1 MLSRGG
7 GGGWQWRA
15 GSGPGFLRCWCGAGA
30 VKAAITHFHRE
41 VNDEAPERPLDF
53 GLIRRLIGYTQPYA
67 RKRNWL
73 LLLVV
78 LRAIQLPLLSWLI
91 GRVVKTIEV
100 AVQVPTA
107 ERDLTATWYWALAFL
122 GMALST
128 QLSFHFRQRLA
139 LELGESVLQDLRRDI
154 FQHLLRMPLS
164 FFNRTKLGRMIS
176 RITSDADAVRVGVQ
190 DVLFVSLVQGGQM
203 FFAGLAILY
212 YDWVLFLVLLAMVP
226 ALWLL
231 NRHFRRRLSDAYRAV
246 QESFSRITSTLA
258 ESVNGIR
265 VTQGF
270 ARQELNASFFREL
283 VTDHSKYNLGV
294 ARASGVFLP
303 LLELHG
309 QLFTAVL
316 LGLAGWQVITHR
328 LLLADMIMLGFLANL
343 FLSPIPILGN
353 LYSAAL
359 TAMAGAERVFLLLD
373 EPPEWTD
380 ASTAQPVGAL
390 HGRVEFKN
398 VTFCYIPDRAALRD
412 VSFGVEAGQAVALV
426 GQTGGGKSTL
436 ANLIAKFYLPTAG
449 QVLID
454 GRDIREITGDS
465 LHRQMG
471 IVNQANFLFTGTI
484 LDNIRV
490 GRPAAKD
497 EEVIAVARQ
506 LDFLDLIGAL
516 PNGFNTSVGE
526 RGANLSLGQ
535 RHLVCFARALLA
547 DPRILILDE
556 ATSSVDS
563 LTEARLQRALAALL
577 KGRTS
582 FVVAHRLSTI
592 RSADLVLVLD
602 QGQIIE
608 RGTHVDL
615 LTAGGH
621 YAALHQQFIS
631 GTQS

>member
-1 MLSRGG
+1 M
-7 GGGWQWRA
+7 
-15 GSGPGFLRCWCGAGA
+15 
-30 VKAAITHFHRE
+30 KAAITHFHRE

-53 GLIRRLIGYTQPYA
+53 GLIRRLFAYTQPYA
-67 RKRNWL
+67 AKRNWL
-73 LLLVV
+73 LLLVL
-78 LRAIQLPLLSWLI
+78 LRAIQLPFLSWLI

-100 AVQVPTA
+100 AVTAPVA
-107 ERDLTATWYWALAFL
+107 ERDLGGTLDWALVFL
-122 GMALST
+122 GMALTT

-139 LELGESVLQDLRRDI
+139 LELGESVMQDLRRDI

-164 FFNRTKLGRMIS
+164 FFHRTKLGRMIS

-212 YDWVLFLVLLAMVP
+212 YDWVMFLVLLAMVP

-231 NRHFRRRLSDAYRAV
+231 NRHFRRKLSDAYRAV

-316 LGLAGWQVITHR
+316 LGVAGWQVLAHR
-328 LLLADMIMLGFLANL
+328 LPLGDMIMLGFLANL

-359 TAMAGAERVFLLLD
+359 TAMAGAERVFVLLD
-373 EPPEWTD
+373 EPPDWQD
-380 ASTAQPVGAL
+380 ALTAQPLVAL
-390 HGRVEFKN
+390 RGRVEFRN
-398 VTFCYIPDRAALRD
+398 VTFRYVPDRDALTA
-412 VSFGVEAGQAVALV
+412 VSFVAEAGKAVALV

-436 ANLIAKFYLPTAG
+436 ANLIAKFYLPTEG

-454 GRDIREITGDS
+454 DHEIREITGDS
-465 LHRQMG
+465 LHQQMG
-471 IVNQANFLFTGTI
+471 IVNQNNFLFTGTVM
-484 LDNIRV
+484 DNIRV
-490 GRPAAKD
+490 GRPAARD
-497 EEVIAVARQ
+497 EEIIAVTRQ

-516 PNGFNTSVGE
+516 PNGFATSVGE

-535 RHLVCFARALLA
+535 RQLVCFARAMLA

-563 LTEARLQRALAALL
+563 LTEARLQRALATLL

-592 RSADLVLVLD
+592 RNADLVLVLD
-602 QGQIIE
+602 HGRIIE
-608 RGTHVDL
+608 RGTHANL
-615 LTAGGH
+615 LAAGGH
-621 YAALHQQFIS
+621 YAALHQQFIQ
-631 GTQS
+631 GTQA

>member
-1 MLSRGG
+1 MK
-7 GGGWQWRA
+7 
-15 GSGPGFLRCWCGAGA
+15 P
-30 VKAAITHFHRE
+30 AITHFHRE

-53 GLIRRLIGYTQPYA
+53 GLIRRLFAYTQPYA
-67 RKRNWL
+67 AKRNWL
-73 LLLVV
+73 LLLVL
-78 LRAIQLPLLSWLI
+78 LRAIQLPFLSWLI

-100 AVQVPTA
+100 AVTAPVA
-107 ERDLTATWYWALAFL
+107 ERDLAGTLDWALVFL
-122 GMALST
+122 GMALTT

-139 LELGESVLQDLRRDI
+139 LELGESVMQDLRRDI

-212 YDWVLFLVLLAMVP
+212 YDWVMFLVLLAMVP

-231 NRHFRRRLSDAYRAV
+231 NRHFRRKLSDAYRAV

-328 LLLADMIMLGFLANL
+328 LPLGDMIMLGFLANL

-359 TAMAGAERVFLLLD
+359 TAMAGAERVFVLLD
-373 EPPEWTD
+373 EAPDWQD
-380 ASTAQPVGAL
+380 APTAEPLVAL
-390 HGRVEFKN
+390 RGRVEFRN
-398 VTFCYIPDRAALRD
+398 VTFRYVPDRDALTA
-412 VSFGVEAGQAVALV
+412 VSFVAEAGKAVALV

-454 GRDIREITGDS
+454 DHEIREITGDS
-465 LHRQMG
+465 LHQQMG
-471 IVNQANFLFTGTI
+471 IVNQNNFLFTGTVM
-484 LDNIRV
+484 DNIRV
-490 GRPAAKD
+490 GRPAARD
-497 EEVIAVARQ
+497 EEIIAVTRQ
-506 LDFLDLIGAL
+506 LDFLDLIGVL
-516 PNGFNTSVGE
+516 PNGFNTQVGE

-535 RHLVCFARALLA
+535 RQLVCFARAMLA

-563 LTEARLQRALAALL
+563 LTEARLQRALATLL

-592 RSADLVLVLD
+592 RNADLVLVLD
-602 QGQIIE
+602 HGRIIE
-608 RGTHVDL
+608 RGTHANL
-615 LTAGGH
+615 LAAGGR
-621 YAALHQQFIS
+621 YAALHQQFIQ
-631 GTQS
+631 GTQA

>member
-1 MLSRGG
+1 M
-7 GGGWQWRA
+7 
-15 GSGPGFLRCWCGAGA
+15 
-30 VKAAITHFHRE
+30 KAAITHFHRE

-53 GLIRRLIGYTQPYA
+53 GLIRRLFSYTQPYA
-67 RKRNWL
+67 AKRNWL
-73 LLLVV
+73 LVLVLV
-78 LRAIQLPLLSWLI
+78 RAIQLPFLSWLI
-91 GRVVKTIEV
+91 GRVVKTIEL
-100 AVQVPTA
+100 AVKAPAA
-107 ERDLTATWYWALAFL
+107 ERDLTGTLNWSLVFI
-122 GMALST
+122 GMALTT

-139 LELGESVLQDLRRDI
+139 LELGESVMQDLRRDI

-212 YDWVLFLVLLAMVP
+212 YDWVMFLVLLAMVP

-231 NRHFRRRLSDAYRAV
+231 NRHFRRKLSDAYRAV

-328 LLLADMIMLGFLANL
+328 LPLCDMIMLGFLANL

-359 TAMAGAERVFLLLD
+359 TAMAGAERVFNLLD
-373 EPPEWTD
+373 EPPDWQD
-380 ASTAQPVGAL
+380 AATAQPLTQLQGC
-390 HGRVEFKN
+390 VEFRH
-398 VTFCYIPDRAALRD
+398 VEFRYVPDRCALAD
-412 VSFGVEAGQAVALV
+412 VSFVAEAGMAVALV

-436 ANLIAKFYLPTAG
+436 ANLIAKFYLPSAG
-449 QVLID
+449 QILID
-454 GRDIREITGDS
+454 GHEIRDITGDS

-471 IVNQANFLFTGTI
+471 IVNQTNFLFSGTV

-490 GRPAAKD
+490 GRPAATD
-497 EEVIAVARQ
+497 EEVVAVARR

-516 PNGFNTSVGE
+516 PNGFNTPVGE

-535 RHLVCFARALLA
+535 RQLVCFARAMLA

-602 QGQIIE
+602 HGRIIE
-608 RGTHVDL
+608 RGTHANL
-615 LTAGGH
+615 LTAGGY
-621 YAALHQQFIS
+621 YAALHNQFIQ

>member
-1 MLSRGG
+1 MK
-7 GGGWQWRA
+7 
-15 GSGPGFLRCWCGAGA
+15 P
-30 VKAAITHFHRE
+30 AITHFHRE

-53 GLIRRLIGYTQPYA
+53 GLIRRLFAYTQPYA
-67 RKRNWL
+67 AKRNWL
-73 LLLVV
+73 LLLVL
-78 LRAIQLPLLSWLI
+78 LRAIQLPFLSWLI

-100 AVQVPTA
+100 AVTAPVA
-107 ERDLTATWYWALAFL
+107 ERDLAGTLDWALVFL
-122 GMALST
+122 GMALTT

-139 LELGESVLQDLRRDI
+139 LELGESVMQDLRRDI

-212 YDWVLFLVLLAMVP
+212 YDWVMFLVLLAMVP

-231 NRHFRRRLSDAYRAV
+231 NRHFRRKLSDAYRAV

-316 LGLAGWQVITHR
+316 LGLAGWQVLTHR
-328 LLLADMIMLGFLANL
+328 LPLGDMIMLGFLANL

-359 TAMAGAERVFLLLD
+359 TAMAGAERVFVLLD
-373 EPPEWTD
+373 EPPDWQD
-380 ASTAQPVGAL
+380 APTAQPLVAL
-390 HGRVEFKN
+390 RGRVEFRN
-398 VTFCYIPDRAALRD
+398 VTFRYVPDRDALTA
-412 VSFGVEAGQAVALV
+412 VSFVAEAGQAVALV

-436 ANLIAKFYLPTAG
+436 ANLIAKFYLPTEG

-454 GRDIREITGDS
+454 DHEIREITGDS
-465 LHRQMG
+465 LHQQMG
-471 IVNQANFLFTGTI
+471 IVNQNNFLFTGTVM
-484 LDNIRV
+484 DNIRV
-490 GRPAAKD
+490 GRPAARD
-497 EEVIAVARQ
+497 EEIIAVTRQ
-506 LDFLDLIGAL
+506 LDFLDLIGVL
-516 PNGFNTSVGE
+516 PNGFNTQVGE

-535 RHLVCFARALLA
+535 RQLVCFARAMLA

-563 LTEARLQRALAALL
+563 LTEARLQRALATLL

-592 RSADLVLVLD
+592 RNADLVLVLD
-602 QGQIIE
+602 HGRIIE
-608 RGTHVDL
+608 RGTHANL
-615 LTAGGH
+615 LAAGGN
-621 YAALHQQFIS
+621 YAALHQQFIQ
-631 GTQS
+631 GTQA

>member
-1 MLSRGG
+1 M
-7 GGGWQWRA
+7 
-15 GSGPGFLRCWCGAGA
+15 
-30 VKAAITHFHRE
+30 KAAITHFHRE

-53 GLIRRLIGYTQPYA
+53 GLIRRLFSYTQPYA
-67 RKRNWL
+67 AKRNWL
-73 LLLVV
+73 LVLVLV
-78 LRAIQLPLLSWLI
+78 RAIQLPFLSWLI
-91 GRVVKTIEV
+91 GRVVKTIEL
-100 AVQVPTA
+100 AVKAPAA
-107 ERDLTATWYWALAFL
+107 ERDLTGTLNWSLVFI
-122 GMALST
+122 GMALTT

-139 LELGESVLQDLRRDI
+139 LELGESVMQDLRRDI

-212 YDWVLFLVLLAMVP
+212 YDWVMFLVLLAMVP

-231 NRHFRRRLSDAYRAV
+231 NRHFRRKLSDAYRAV

-328 LLLADMIMLGFLANL
+328 LPLCDMIMLGFLANL

-359 TAMAGAERVFLLLD
+359 TAMAGAERVFNLLD
-373 EPPEWTD
+373 EPPDWQD
-380 ASTAQPVGAL
+380 AATAQPRTEL
-390 HGRVEFKN
+390 QGRVEFRH
-398 VTFCYIPDRAALRD
+398 VEFRYVPDRCALAD
-412 VSFGVEAGQAVALV
+412 VSFVAEAGMAVALV

-436 ANLIAKFYLPTAG
+436 ANLIAKFYLPSAG
-449 QVLID
+449 QILID
-454 GRDIREITGDS
+454 GHEIRDITGDS

-471 IVNQANFLFTGTI
+471 IVNQTNFLFSGTV

-490 GRPAAKD
+490 GRPAATD
-497 EEVIAVARQ
+497 EEVVAVARR

-516 PNGFNTSVGE
+516 PNGFNTPVGE
-526 RGANLSLGQ
+526 RGASLSLGQ
-535 RHLVCFARALLA
+535 RQLVCFARAMLA

-602 QGQIIE
+602 HGRIIE
-608 RGTHVDL
+608 RGTHANL
-615 LTAGGH
+615 LTAGGY
-621 YAALHQQFIS
+621 YAALHNQFIQ

>member
-1 MLSRGG
+1 MTTPACHVKSEVSPAQHG
-7 GGGWQWRA
+7 
-15 GSGPGFLRCWCGAGA
+15 
-30 VKAAITHFHRE
+30 VKAAITHFQRE
-41 VNDEAPERPLDF
+41 VNDEVPQRPLDF
-53 GLIRRLIGYTQPYA
+53 GLIRRLLEYTRPYA

-73 LLLVV
+73 ILLVV
-78 LRAIQLPLLSWLI
+78 MRAIQLPVLSWLI

-100 AVQVPTA
+100 AVKAPVA
-107 ERDLTATWYWALAFL
+107 ERDLASTFHWAVAFLALAL
-122 GMALST
+122 TT

-139 LELGESVLQDLRRDI
+139 LELGESVMQDLRRDI
-154 FQHLLRMPLS
+154 FQHLLRMPMS
-164 FFNRTKLGRMIS
+164 FFNRTKLGRMLS

-212 YDWVLFLVLLAMVP
+212 YDWVMFLVLLAMVP
-226 ALWLL
+226 ALWML
-231 NRHFRRRLSDAYRAV
+231 NRHFRRKLSNANRAV

-328 LLLADMIMLGFLANL
+328 LPLGDMIMLGFLANL

-353 LYSAAL
+353 LYNASL
-359 TAMAGAERVFLLLD
+359 TAMAGAERVFKLLD
-373 EPPEWTD
+373 EPPDWQD
-380 ASTAQPVGAL
+380 AAEAKPVTQLA
-390 HGRVEFKN
+390 GRVEFRQ
-398 VTFCYIPDRAALRD
+398 VTFSYIPDRLVLQE
-412 VSFGVEAGQAVALV
+412 VSFNAEPGMTVALV
-426 GQTGGGKSTL
+426 GHTGSGKTTI
-436 ANLIAKFYLPTAG
+436 ANLIAKFYLTTAG

-454 GRDIREITGDS
+454 GHEINAITGDS

-471 IVNQANFLFTGTI
+471 IVNQNNFLFTGTVME
-484 LDNIRV
+484 NIRV

-497 EEVIAVARQ
+497 EEIIAVARQ
-506 LDFLDLIGAL
+506 LDFLDMIGAL
-516 PNGFNTSVGE
+516 PNGFNTQVGE

-535 RHLVCFARALLA
+535 RQLVCFARAMLA

-563 LTEARLQRALAALL
+563 LTEARLQRALALLL

-592 RSADLVLVLD
+592 RQADLVLVLD
-602 QGQIIE
+602 HGRIIE
-608 RGTHVDL
+608 RGTHAEL
-615 LTAGGH
+615 LAAGGH
-621 YAALHQQFIS
+621 YAALHKHFVQ
-631 GTQS
+631 TAVDEL

>member
-1 MLSRGG
+1 M
-7 GGGWQWRA
+7 
-15 GSGPGFLRCWCGAGA
+15 
-30 VKAAITHFHRE
+30 KAAITHFHRE

-53 GLIRRLIGYTQPYA
+53 GLIRRLFAYTQPYA
-67 RKRNWL
+67 AKRNWL
-73 LLLVV
+73 LLLVL
-78 LRAIQLPLLSWLI
+78 LRAIQLPFLSWLI

-100 AVQVPTA
+100 AVTAPVA
-107 ERDLTATWYWALAFL
+107 ERDLGGTLDWALVFL
-122 GMALST
+122 GMALTT

-139 LELGESVLQDLRRDI
+139 LELGESVMQDLRRDI

-164 FFNRTKLGRMIS
+164 FFHRTKLGRMIS

-203 FFAGLAILY
+203 FFAGLAFLY
-212 YDWVLFLVLLAMVP
+212 YDWVMFLVLLAMVP

-231 NRHFRRRLSDAYRAV
+231 NRHFRRKLSDAYRAV

-316 LGLAGWQVITHR
+316 LGVAGWQVLAHR
-328 LLLADMIMLGFLANL
+328 LPLGDMIMLGFLANL

-359 TAMAGAERVFLLLD
+359 TAMAGAERVFVLLD
-373 EPPEWTD
+373 EPPDWQD
-380 ASTAQPVGAL
+380 ALTAQPLVAL
-390 HGRVEFKN
+390 RGRVEFRN
-398 VTFCYIPDRAALRD
+398 VTFRYVPDRDALTA
-412 VSFGVEAGQAVALV
+412 VSFVAEAGKAVALV

-436 ANLIAKFYLPTAG
+436 ANLIAKFYLPTEG

-454 GRDIREITGDS
+454 DHEIREITGDS
-465 LHRQMG
+465 LHQQMG
-471 IVNQANFLFTGTI
+471 IVNQNNFLFTGTVM
-484 LDNIRV
+484 DNIRV
-490 GRPAAKD
+490 GRPAARD
-497 EEVIAVARQ
+497 EEIIAVTRQ

-516 PNGFNTSVGE
+516 PNGFATSVGE

-535 RHLVCFARALLA
+535 RQLVCFARAMLA

-563 LTEARLQRALAALL
+563 LTEARLQRALATLL

-592 RSADLVLVLD
+592 RNADLVLVLD
-602 QGQIIE
+602 HGRIIE
-608 RGTHVDL
+608 RGTHANL
-615 LTAGGH
+615 LAAGGH
-621 YAALHQQFIS
+621 YAALHQQFIQ
-631 GTQS
+631 GTQA

>member
-1 MLSRGG
+1 M
-7 GGGWQWRA
+7 
-15 GSGPGFLRCWCGAGA
+15 
-30 VKAAITHFHRE
+30 KAAITHFHRE

-53 GLIRRLIGYTQPYA
+53 GLIRRLFSYTQPYA
-67 RKRNWL
+67 AKRNWL
-73 LLLVV
+73 LVLVLV
-78 LRAIQLPLLSWLI
+78 RAIQLPFLSWLI
-91 GRVVKTIEV
+91 GRVVKTIEL
-100 AVQVPTA
+100 AVKAPAA
-107 ERDLTATWYWALAFL
+107 ERDLTGTLNWSLVFI
-122 GMALST
+122 GMALTT

-139 LELGESVLQDLRRDI
+139 LELGESVMQDLRRDI

-212 YDWVLFLVLLAMVP
+212 YDWVMFLVLLAMVP

-231 NRHFRRRLSDAYRAV
+231 NRHFRRKLSDAYRAV

-328 LLLADMIMLGFLANL
+328 LPLCDMIMLGFLANL

-359 TAMAGAERVFLLLD
+359 TAMAGAERVFNLLD
-373 EPPEWTD
+373 EPPDWQD
-380 ASTAQPVGAL
+380 AATAQPLTQLQGC
-390 HGRVEFKN
+390 VEFRH
-398 VTFCYIPDRAALRD
+398 VEFRYVPDRCALAD
-412 VSFGVEAGQAVALV
+412 VSFVAEAGMAVALV

-436 ANLIAKFYLPTAG
+436 ANLIAKFYLPSAG
-449 QVLID
+449 QILID
-454 GRDIREITGDS
+454 GHEIRDITGDS

-471 IVNQANFLFTGTI
+471 IVNQTNFLFSGTV

-490 GRPAAKD
+490 GRPAATD
-497 EEVIAVARQ
+497 EEVVAVARR

-516 PNGFNTSVGE
+516 PNGFNTPVGE

-535 RHLVCFARALLA
+535 RQLVCFARAMLA

-602 QGQIIE
+602 HGRIIE
-608 RGTHVDL
+608 HGTHANL
-615 LTAGGH
+615 LAAGGH
-621 YAALHQQFIS
+621 YAALHNQFIQ
-631 GTQS
+631 GTQT

>member
-1 MLSRGG
+1 M
-7 GGGWQWRA
+7 
-15 GSGPGFLRCWCGAGA
+15 
-30 VKAAITHFHRE
+30 KAAITHFQRE

-53 GLIRRLIGYTQPYA
+53 GLIRRLFAYTQPYA
-67 RKRNWL
+67 AKRNWL
-73 LLLVV
+73 LSLVL
-78 LRAIQLPLLSWLI
+78 LRAIQLPFLSWLI

-100 AVQVPTA
+100 AVTAPVA
-107 ERDLTATWYWALAFL
+107 ERDLAGTWNWSLAFL
-122 GMALST
+122 GMALTT

-139 LELGESVLQDLRRDI
+139 LELGESVMQDLRRDI

-212 YDWVLFLVLLAMVP
+212 YDWVMFLVLLALVP

-231 NRHFRRRLSDAYRAV
+231 NRHFRRKLSDAYRAV

-316 LGLAGWQVITHR
+316 LGLAGWQVITQR
-328 LLLADMIMLGFLANL
+328 LPLGDMIMLGFLANL
-343 FLSPIPILGN
+343 FLSPIPVLGN

-359 TAMAGAERVFLLLD
+359 TAMAGAERVFVLLD
-373 EPPEWTD
+373 EPPDWQDTP
-380 ASTAQPVGAL
+380 TAQPLVAL
-390 HGRVEFKN
+390 RGRVEFRN
-398 VTFCYIPDRAALRD
+398 VTFRYVPDRDALTA
-412 VSFGVEAGQAVALV
+412 VSFVAEAGMAVALV

-436 ANLIAKFYLPTAG
+436 ANLIAKFYLPTDG

-454 GRDIREITGDS
+454 DHEIRDITGDS
-465 LHRQMG
+465 LHQQMG
-471 IVNQANFLFTGTI
+471 IVNQNNFLFTGTVM
-484 LDNIRV
+484 DNIRV
-490 GRPAAKD
+490 GRPAAQD
-497 EEVIAVARQ
+497 EEIIAVTRQ

-516 PNGFNTSVGE
+516 PNGFATSVGE

-535 RHLVCFARALLA
+535 RQLVCFARAMLA

-563 LTEARLQRALAALL
+563 LTEARLQRALATLL

-602 QGQIIE
+602 HGRIME
-608 RGTHVDL
+608 RGTHPNL
-615 LTAGGH
+615 LAAGGH
-621 YAALHQQFIS
+621 YAALHQQFIQ
-631 GTQS
+631 GTQA

>member
-1 MLSRGG
+1 M
-7 GGGWQWRA
+7 
-15 GSGPGFLRCWCGAGA
+15 
-30 VKAAITHFHRE
+30 KAAITHFHRE

-53 GLIRRLIGYTQPYA
+53 GLIRRLFSYTLPYA
-67 RKRNWL
+67 AKRNWL
-73 LLLVV
+73 LVLVLV
-78 LRAIQLPLLSWLI
+78 RAIQLPFLSWLI
-91 GRVVKTIEV
+91 GRVVKTIEL
-100 AVQVPTA
+100 AVKAPAA
-107 ERDLTATWYWALAFL
+107 ERDLTGTLNWSLVFI
-122 GMALST
+122 GMALTT

-139 LELGESVLQDLRRDI
+139 LELGESVMQDLRRDI

-212 YDWVLFLVLLAMVP
+212 YDWVMFLVLLAMVP

-231 NRHFRRRLSDAYRAV
+231 NRHFRRKLSDAYRAV

-328 LLLADMIMLGFLANL
+328 LPLCDMIMLGFLANL

-359 TAMAGAERVFLLLD
+359 TAMAGAERVFNLLD
-373 EPPEWTD
+373 EPPDWQD
-380 ASTAQPVGAL
+380 AATAQPLTQLQGC
-390 HGRVEFKN
+390 VEFRH
-398 VTFCYIPDRAALRD
+398 VEFRYVPDRCALAD
-412 VSFGVEAGQAVALV
+412 VSFVAEAGMAVALV

-436 ANLIAKFYLPTAG
+436 ANLIAKFYLPSAG
-449 QVLID
+449 QILID
-454 GRDIREITGDS
+454 GHEIRDITGDS

-471 IVNQANFLFTGTI
+471 IVNQTNFLFSGTV

-490 GRPAAKD
+490 GRPAATD
-497 EEVIAVARQ
+497 EEVVAVARR

-516 PNGFNTSVGE
+516 PNGFNTPVGE

-535 RHLVCFARALLA
+535 RQLVCFARAMLA

-602 QGQIIE
+602 HGRIIE
-608 RGTHVDL
+608 RGTHANL

-621 YAALHQQFIS
+621 YAALHNQFIQ
-631 GTQS
+631 GTQT

>member
-1 MLSRGG
+1 M
-7 GGGWQWRA
+7 
-15 GSGPGFLRCWCGAGA
+15 
-30 VKAAITHFHRE
+30 KAAITHFHRE

-53 GLIRRLIGYTQPYA
+53 GLIRRLFSYTQPYA
-67 RKRNWL
+67 AKRNWL
-73 LLLVV
+73 LVLVLV
-78 LRAIQLPLLSWLI
+78 RAIQLPFLSWLI
-91 GRVVKTIEV
+91 GRVVKTIEL
-100 AVQVPTA
+100 AVKAPAA
-107 ERDLTATWYWALAFL
+107 ERDLTGTLNWSLVFI
-122 GMALST
+122 GMALTT

-139 LELGESVLQDLRRDI
+139 LELGESVMQDLRRDI

-212 YDWVLFLVLLAMVP
+212 YDWVMFLVLLAMVP

-231 NRHFRRRLSDAYRAV
+231 NRHFRRKLSDAYRAV

-283 VTDHSKYNLGV
+283 VTDPSKYNLGV

-328 LLLADMIMLGFLANL
+328 LPLCDMIMLGFLANL

-359 TAMAGAERVFLLLD
+359 TAMAGAERVFNLLD
-373 EPPEWTD
+373 EPPDWQD
-380 ASTAQPVGAL
+380 AATAQPLTQLQGC
-390 HGRVEFKN
+390 VEFRH
-398 VTFCYIPDRAALRD
+398 VEFRYVPDRCALAD
-412 VSFGVEAGQAVALV
+412 VSFVAEAGMAVALV

-436 ANLIAKFYLPTAG
+436 ANLIAKFYLPSAG
-449 QVLID
+449 QILID
-454 GRDIREITGDS
+454 GHEIRDITGDS

-471 IVNQANFLFTGTI
+471 IVNQTNFLFSGTV

-490 GRPAAKD
+490 GRPAATD
-497 EEVIAVARQ
+497 EEVVAVARR

-516 PNGFNTSVGE
+516 PNGFNTPVGE
-526 RGANLSLGQ
+526 RGASLSLGQ
-535 RHLVCFARALLA
+535 RQLVCFARAMLA

-602 QGQIIE
+602 HGRIIE
-608 RGTHVDL
+608 HGTHANL
-615 LTAGGH
+615 LAAGGH
-621 YAALHQQFIS
+621 YAALHNQFIQ
-631 GTQS
+631 GTQT

>member
-1 MLSRGG
+1 M
-7 GGGWQWRA
+7 
-15 GSGPGFLRCWCGAGA
+15 
-30 VKAAITHFHRE
+30 KAAITHFHRE

-53 GLIRRLIGYTQPYA
+53 GLIRRLFAYTQPYA
-67 RKRNWL
+67 AKRNWL
-73 LLLVV
+73 LLLVL
-78 LRAIQLPLLSWLI
+78 LRAIQLPFLSWLI

-100 AVQVPTA
+100 AVTAPVA
-107 ERDLTATWYWALAFL
+107 ERDLGGTLDWALVFL
-122 GMALST
+122 GMALTT

-139 LELGESVLQDLRRDI
+139 LELGESVMQDLRRDI

-164 FFNRTKLGRMIS
+164 FFHRTKLGRMIS

-212 YDWVLFLVLLAMVP
+212 YDWVMFLVLLAMVP

-231 NRHFRRRLSDAYRAV
+231 NRHFRRKLSDAYRAV

-316 LGLAGWQVITHR
+316 LGVAGWQVLAHR
-328 LLLADMIMLGFLANL
+328 LPLGDMIMLGFLANL

-359 TAMAGAERVFLLLD
+359 TAMAGAERVFVLLD
-373 EPPEWTD
+373 EPPDWQD
-380 ASTAQPVGAL
+380 ALTAQPLVAL
-390 HGRVEFKN
+390 RGRVEFRN
-398 VTFCYIPDRAALRD
+398 VTFRYVPDRDALTA
-412 VSFGVEAGQAVALV
+412 VSFVAEAGKAVALV

-436 ANLIAKFYLPTAG
+436 ANLIAKFYLPTEG

-454 GRDIREITGDS
+454 DHEIREITGDS
-465 LHRQMG
+465 LHQQMG
-471 IVNQANFLFTGTI
+471 IVNQNNFLFTGTVM
-484 LDNIRV
+484 DNIRV
-490 GRPAAKD
+490 GRPAARD
-497 EEVIAVARQ
+497 EEIIAVTRQ
-506 LDFLDLIGAL
+506 LDFLELIGAL
-516 PNGFNTSVGE
+516 PNGFATSVGE

-535 RHLVCFARALLA
+535 RQLVCFARAMLA

-563 LTEARLQRALAALL
+563 LTEARLQRALATLL

-592 RSADLVLVLD
+592 RNADLVLVLD
-602 QGQIIE
+602 HGRIIE
-608 RGTHVDL
+608 RGTHANL
-615 LTAGGH
+615 LAAGGH
-621 YAALHQQFIS
+621 YAALHQQFIQ
-631 GTQS
+631 GTQA

>member
-1 MLSRGG
+1 M
-7 GGGWQWRA
+7 
-15 GSGPGFLRCWCGAGA
+15 
-30 VKAAITHFHRE
+30 KAAITHFHRE
-41 VNDEAPERPLDF
+41 VNDEAVERPLDF
-53 GLIRRLIGYTQPYA
+53 GLIRRLFAYTQPYA
-67 RKRNWL
+67 EKRNWL
-73 LLLVV
+73 LLLVL

-100 AVQVPTA
+100 AVNAPVA
-107 ERDLTATWYWALAFL
+107 ERDLTGTFDWALFFL
-122 GMALST
+122 GMAFTT

-139 LELGESVLQDLRRDI
+139 LELGESVMQDLRRDI

-212 YDWVLFLVLLAMVP
+212 YDWVMFLVLLAMVP

-231 NRHFRRRLSDAYRAV
+231 NRHFRRKLSDAYRAV

-270 ARQELNASFFREL
+270 ARQELNASFFREI

-328 LLLADMIMLGFLANL
+328 LPLADMIMLGFLANL

-359 TAMAGAERVFLLLD
+359 TAMAGAERVFVLLD
-373 EPPEWTD
+373 EPPEWQD
-380 ASTAQPVGAL
+380 APTAQPLVTL
-390 HGRVEFKN
+390 QGRVEFRN
-398 VTFCYIPDRAALRD
+398 VTFRYVPDRDALND
-412 VSFGVEAGQAVALV
+412 VSFVAEAGMAVALV

-436 ANLIAKFYLPTAG
+436 ANLIAKFYLPTDG

-454 GRDIREITGDS
+454 GHEIREITGDS

-471 IVNQANFLFTGTI
+471 IVNQNNFLFTGTVM
-484 LDNIRV
+484 DNIRV

-497 EEVIAVARQ
+497 EEVIAVTRQ

-516 PNGFNTSVGE
+516 PNGFNTPVGE

-535 RHLVCFARALLA
+535 RQLVCFARAMLA

-577 KGRTS
+577 KNRTS

-602 QGQIIE
+602 HGRIIE
-608 RGTHVDL
+608 RGTHANL
-615 LTAGGH
+615 LAAGGH
-621 YAALHQQFIS
+621 YAALHQQFIQ
-631 GTQS
+631 GTQA

>member
-1 MLSRGG
+1 M
-7 GGGWQWRA
+7 
-15 GSGPGFLRCWCGAGA
+15 
-30 VKAAITHFHRE
+30 KAAITHFQRDTE
-41 VNDEAPERPLDF
+41 VEAQQRPLEY
-53 GLIRRLIGYTQPYA
+53 GLIRRLFTYTKPYA
-67 RKRNWL
+67 VKRNWL
-73 LLLVV
+73 LALVL
-78 LRAIQLPLLSWLI
+78 LRAVQLPVLSWMI
-91 GRVVKTIEV
+91 GAVVKGPVT
-100 AVQVPTA
+100 Q
-107 ERDLTATWYWALAFL
+107 RDLNGTVWWSVAFL
-122 GMALST
+122 VMAVTT
-128 QLSFHFRQRLA
+128 QFSFHFRQRLA
-139 LELGESVLQDLRRDI
+139 LELGESVMQDLRRDI

-212 YDWVLFLVLLAMVP
+212 YDWVMFLVLLAMVP
-226 ALWLL
+226 ALWIL
-231 NRHFRRRLSDAYRAV
+231 NWHFRRKLSVANRAV

-303 LLELHG
+303 LLELYG
-309 QLFTAVL
+309 QLFTAIL
-316 LGLAGWQVITHR
+316 LGIAGWQVLSHR
-328 LLLADMIMLGFLANL
+328 LPLGDVIMLGFLANL
-343 FLSPIPILGN
+343 FLSPIPVLGN
-353 LYSAAL
+353 LYSQAL
-359 TAMAGAERVFLLLD
+359 TAMAGAERVFQLLD
-373 EPPEWTD
+373 TPPDWTD
-380 ASTAQPVGAL
+380 LPEVKPLPRIT
-390 HGRVEFKN
+390 GRVEFRQ
-398 VTFCYIPDRAALRD
+398 VSFSYVSDRLALRD
-412 VSFGVEAGQAVALV
+412 ISFAVEPGMTVALV
-426 GQTGGGKSTL
+426 GHTGSGKTTI
-436 ANLIAKFYLPTAG
+436 ANLIGKFYLPNAG

-454 GRDIREITGDS
+454 GHEIRDVTGDS

-471 IVNQANFLFTGTI
+471 IVNQSNFLFTGTV

-497 EEVIAVARQ
+497 DEIIAVARQ

-516 PNGFNTSVGE
+516 PNGFNTQVGE
-526 RGANLSLGQ
+526 RGASLSLGQ
-535 RHLVCFARALLA
+535 RQLVCFARALLA

-563 LTEARLQRALAALL
+563 LTEARIQCALAKLL

-592 RSADLVLVLD
+592 RQADLVLVLD
-602 QGQIIE
+602 QGRIIE
-608 RGTHVDL
+608 RGTHTEL
-615 LTAGGH
+615 LALDGH
-621 YAALHQQFIS
+621 YAALHRQFVQ
-631 GTQS
+631 GNQT

>member
-1 MLSRGG
+1 M
-7 GGGWQWRA
+7 
-15 GSGPGFLRCWCGAGA
+15 
-30 VKAAITHFHRE
+30 KAAITHFHRE

-53 GLIRRLIGYTQPYA
+53 GLIRRLFSYTQPYA
-67 RKRNWL
+67 AKRNWL
-73 LLLVV
+73 LVLVLV
-78 LRAIQLPLLSWLI
+78 RAIQLPFLSWLI
-91 GRVVKTIEV
+91 GRVVKTIEL
-100 AVQVPTA
+100 AVKAPAA
-107 ERDLTATWYWALAFL
+107 ERDLTGTLNWSLVFI
-122 GMALST
+122 GMALTT

-139 LELGESVLQDLRRDI
+139 LELGESVMQDLRRDI

-212 YDWVLFLVLLAMVP
+212 YDWVMFLVLLAMVP

-231 NRHFRRRLSDAYRAV
+231 NRHFRRKLSDAYRAV

-283 VTDHSKYNLGV
+283 VTDPSKYNLGV

-328 LLLADMIMLGFLANL
+328 LPLCDMIMLGFLANL

-359 TAMAGAERVFLLLD
+359 TAMAGAERVFNLLD
-373 EPPEWTD
+373 EPPDWQD
-380 ASTAQPVGAL
+380 AATAQPLTQLQGC
-390 HGRVEFKN
+390 VEFRH
-398 VTFCYIPDRAALRD
+398 VEFRYVPDRCALAD
-412 VSFGVEAGQAVALV
+412 VSFVAEAGMAVALV

-436 ANLIAKFYLPTAG
+436 ANLIAKFYLPSAG
-449 QVLID
+449 QILID
-454 GRDIREITGDS
+454 GHEIRDITGDS

-471 IVNQANFLFTGTI
+471 IVNQTNFLFSGTV

-490 GRPAAKD
+490 GRPAATD
-497 EEVIAVARQ
+497 EEVVAVARR

-516 PNGFNTSVGE
+516 PNGFNTPVGE
-526 RGANLSLGQ
+526 RGASLSLGQ
-535 RHLVCFARALLA
+535 RQLVCFARAMLA

-602 QGQIIE
+602 HGRIIE
-608 RGTHVDL
+608 RGTHANL
-615 LTAGGH
+615 LTAGGY
-621 YAALHQQFIS
+621 YAALHNQFIQ

>member
-1 MLSRGG
+1 MTTPSVHVKSEVSP
-7 GGGWQWRA
+7 A
-15 GSGPGFLRCWCGAGA
+15 PSG
-30 VKAAITHFHRE
+30 VKAAITHFQRE
-41 VNDEAPERPLDF
+41 VSDEAQQRPLDF
-53 GLIRRLIGYTQPYA
+53 SLIRRLFAYTRPYA
-67 RKRNWL
+67 PKRNWL
-73 LLLVV
+73 LLLVG
-78 LRAIQLPLLSWLI
+78 LRAIQLPVLSWMI
-91 GRVVKTIEV
+91 GAVVKTIEV
-100 AVQVPTA
+100 AVNTPVA
-107 ERDLTATWYWALAFL
+107 ERDLASTFHWAVAFL
-122 GMALST
+122 VMALTT

-139 LELGESVLQDLRRDI
+139 LELGEAVMQDLRRDI

-212 YDWVLFLVLLAMVP
+212 YDWVMFLVLLAMAP

-231 NRHFRRRLSDAYRAV
+231 NRHFRQKLSGAYRAV

-328 LLLADMIMLGFLANL
+328 LPLCDMIMLGFLANL

-353 LYSAAL
+353 LYNAAL
-359 TAMAGAERVFLLLD
+359 TAMAGAERVFTLLD
-373 EPPEWTD
+373 EAPDWQDSAAAKPL
-380 ASTAQPVGAL
+380 ARLQGQ
-390 HGRVEFKN
+390 VEFCE
-398 VTFCYIPDRAALRD
+398 VAFRYVPDRWVLQD
-412 VSFGVEAGQAVALV
+412 VSFRVAPGQTVALV
-426 GQTGGGKSTL
+426 GQTGSGKTTIV
-436 ANLIAKFYLPTAG
+436 NLIAKFYLPTAG

-454 GRDIREITGDS
+454 GHEIRAITGDS

-471 IVNQANFLFTGTI
+471 IVNQNNFLFTGTV

-490 GRPAAKD
+490 GRPTAKD
-497 EEVIAVARQ
+497 EEIIAVARQ
-506 LDFLDLIGAL
+506 LDFLDMIGAL
-516 PNGFNTSVGE
+516 PNGFNTLVGE

-535 RHLVCFARALLA
+535 RQLVCFARAMLA

-563 LTEARLQRALAALL
+563 LTEDRLQRALAVLL
-577 KGRTS
+577 QGRTS

-602 QGQIIE
+602 HGRIIE
-608 RGTHVDL
+608 RGTHGEL
-615 LTAGGH
+615 LAVAGH
-621 YAALHQQFIS
+621 YAALHKQFVQ
-631 GTQS
+631 GTQP